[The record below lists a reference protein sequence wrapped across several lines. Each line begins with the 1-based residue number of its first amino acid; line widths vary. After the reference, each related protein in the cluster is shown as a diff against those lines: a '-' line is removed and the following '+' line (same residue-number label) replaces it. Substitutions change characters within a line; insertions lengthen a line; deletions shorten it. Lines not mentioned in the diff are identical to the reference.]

1 MSIRER
7 LVALSPAPRHPSPI
21 HPAPFQAGP
30 AQPAPAEP
38 APVHPTPS
46 YTVREILPQGRR
58 QRIPRFSALAASL
71 VERGLLVE
79 ATEDFLGRAGATAI
93 HAGARFGAVL
103 ELVVRTADGVL
114 QRGRQTLW
122 TVQSAECQVLADR
135 TGRAA
140 AALTLAA
147 PPLSLILGLIPADPG
162 TEIALV
168 RASWSELLVSDVEHG
183 VTNRVPGSWTVFEAP
198 AGRGPAPAVA

>member
-1 MSIRER
+1 MSIRDR
-7 LVALSPAPRHPSPI
+7 LAAWSPAPTH
-21 HPAPFQAGP
+21 
-30 AQPAPAEP
+30 
-38 APVHPTPS
+38 TPS
-46 YTVREILPQGRR
+46 YTVREIFPQDHRHR
-58 QRIPRFSALAASL
+58 VPRFSALAASV

-103 ELVVRTADGVL
+103 ELVARTADGVL

-122 TVQSAECQVLADR
+122 TVQTAECQLSADR

-140 AALTLAA
+140 ASLTLGA
-147 PPLSLILGLIPADPG
+147 PSLSLILGLIPADPG
-162 TEIALV
+162 TEIRLV

-183 VTNRVPGSWTVFEAP
+183 VTNRVPGSWTVFDGTSREQP
-198 AGRGPAPAVA
+198 AAAG